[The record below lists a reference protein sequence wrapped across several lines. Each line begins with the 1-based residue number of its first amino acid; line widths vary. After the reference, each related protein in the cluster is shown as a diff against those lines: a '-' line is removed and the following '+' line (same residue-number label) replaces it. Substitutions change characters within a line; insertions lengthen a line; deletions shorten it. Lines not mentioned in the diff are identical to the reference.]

1 MYTETIGAFSW
12 LRERQL
18 KQEKKE
24 WGERSFKYL
33 TSWYFF
39 FHIYIAH
46 NLLVSISINY
56 LQSS

>member
-18 KQEKKE
+18 KQEKKGM
-24 WGERSFKYL
+24 GERSFKYL
-33 TSWYFF
+33 TSWYF